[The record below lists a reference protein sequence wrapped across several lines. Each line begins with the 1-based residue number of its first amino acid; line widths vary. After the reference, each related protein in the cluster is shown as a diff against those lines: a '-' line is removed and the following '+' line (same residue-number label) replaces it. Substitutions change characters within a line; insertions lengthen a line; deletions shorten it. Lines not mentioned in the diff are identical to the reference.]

1 MQYPLFE
8 PKAVW
13 SLTQVS
19 ELPDWAGAERVGL
32 DTETKDPNLLVTG
45 PSVRTGGYVV
55 GISFA
60 LEDGPSHYLPIRHEA
75 GGNLPPAE
83 VIAYLRDQAARYTG
97 ILVGANLNY
106 DLDYLAE
113 LGIVFPLISGQ
124 RDVQIADPL
133 IYELHDSYSLES
145 IAGRWGFA
153 GKNEAHLRAA
163 AAAYGI
169 KSDEVKGN
177 LWRMPGTHV
186 GPYACDDAALPLRIL
201 RRQEKVIDDKD
212 LWRVF
217 NVESRLQPIL
227 LRMTRHGVKVDR
239 RRLTEIGEWA
249 LHEELRQLDEIK
261 RLTGRRLGAGDVN
274 SKGPLIPLL
283 QDLGVRLGQ
292 TEKTKQPK
300 IDKAA
305 LDEAQHPV
313 ARAIVRARKV
323 NKLRTTF
330 VASIERHLVGDRI
343 HCQYSQIRSE
353 RRQGDE
359 RGPRWGRI
367 SAADPN
373 LQQQPARDDFADR
386 WRSIYI
392 PDDPSLLWT
401 SADFCFSEDTEILTK
416 RGFVVFPDLQATDL
430 VAQYQDGAI
439 SYALPTQRQRLKY
452 SGGMV
457 HVRGVHH
464 VDLLMTPNHNC
475 FLLDRRGR
483 QVWIKA
489 HEYAAASSSHRQ
501 LQAAVLAGGVDVPE
515 RDLVAACAVQ
525 ADGTWR
531 KTSWRIW
538 VSKQRKIDRLQE
550 HVPYSNSYRCAAKG
564 GQTAFVVRPETV
576 RFLSTS
582 KIFDREALL
591 GMSVASRLFFLRELH
606 LWDGSANYYCTTV
619 KENAE
624 IVQEIA
630 ALTGIRANLSCRP
643 RAGKKTLWVVY
654 YKARYATYLKTLP
667 VTTEPY
673 DGPVYCVTMPHSTVV
688 VRRNGRVSI
697 TGQSQQ
703 EPRLLTHYAEISRL
717 PRAKEMADEYRTN
730 PKADNHNMMTVLIHP
745 EYRGMDPK
753 DAVFDAARSDAK
765 LIFLGLCYGMGEGM
779 LAKRLGLPTYV
790 EKKDG
795 VSRLKSGPEG
805 LAVLRMFHRQVPY
818 VGGMAKKAKDK
829 AERRGYIVTIL
840 GRRCHFPRR
849 PDGSYDWTN
858 NGLNRLIQGSAGD
871 QIKLAL
877 VAMGDAGL
885 DSQVQVHDEVVGG
898 YPNMEAA
905 RAVQSIMEGA
915 LKLRVPSRVDLAVGP
930 SWGQAEKV
938 K

>member
-13 SLTQVS
+13 SLTQVAD
-19 ELPDWAGAERVGL
+19 LPDWGGAERLGL

-55 GISFA
+55 GVSFA
-60 LEDGPSHYLPIRHEA
+60 LEDGPSHYLPIRHGA
-75 GGNLPPAE
+75 GGNLPQAE
-83 VIAYLRDQAARYTG
+83 VLAYLRDQAARYTG
-97 ILVGANLNY
+97 LVVGANLNY

-153 GKNEAHLRAA
+153 GKNEEHLRQA

-169 KSDEVKGN
+169 KSDEVKEN

-186 GPYACDDAALPLRIL
+186 GPYASDDAALPLRIL
-201 RRQEKVIDDKD
+201 RRQEQVIDDKD

-239 RRLTEIGEWA
+239 RRLVEIGEWA
-249 LHEELRQLDEIK
+249 LQEELRQLDEIR
-261 RLTGRRLGAGDVN
+261 RLTGRRLKAGDVN

-292 TEKTKQPK
+292 TEKTKAPK

-392 PDDPSLLWT
+392 PDDPSLLWV
-401 SADFCFSEDTEILTK
+401 SADF
-416 RGFVVFPDLQATDL
+416 
-430 VAQYQDGAI
+430 
-439 SYALPTQRQRLKY
+439 
-452 SGGMV
+452 
-457 HVRGVHH
+457 
-464 VDLLMTPNHNC
+464 
-475 FLLDRRGR
+475 
-483 QVWIKA
+483 
-489 HEYAAASSSHRQ
+489 
-501 LQAAVLAGGVDVPE
+501 
-515 RDLVAACAVQ
+515 
-525 ADGTWR
+525 
-531 KTSWRIW
+531 
-538 VSKQRKIDRLQE
+538 
-550 HVPYSNSYRCAAKG
+550 
-564 GQTAFVVRPETV
+564 
-576 RFLSTS
+576 
-582 KIFDREALL
+582 
-591 GMSVASRLFFLRELH
+591 
-606 LWDGSANYYCTTV
+606 
-619 KENAE
+619 
-624 IVQEIA
+624 
-630 ALTGIRANLSCRP
+630 
-643 RAGKKTLWVVY
+643 
-654 YKARYATYLKTLP
+654 
-667 VTTEPY
+667 
-673 DGPVYCVTMPHSTVV
+673 
-688 VRRNGRVSI
+688 
-697 TGQSQQ
+697 SQN

-717 PRAKEMADEYRTN
+717 PRAKWMADEYRTN

-745 EYRGMDPK
+745 EYADMDPK
-753 DAVFDAARSDAK
+753 DPVFDAARSDAK
-765 LIFLGLCYGMGEGM
+765 IIFLALCYGAGDG
-779 LAKRLGLPTYV
+779 LIAQRLGLPTYT
-790 EKKDG
+790 EKSKDG
-795 VSRLKSGPEG
+795 VVRLKSGPEG
-805 LAVLRMFHRQVPY
+805 LAVIRQFHRQVPY
-818 VGGMAKKAKDK
+818 VKGMAEKAKK
-829 AERRGYIVTIL
+829 RAENRGYIVTIL
-840 GRRCHFPRR
+840 GRRCHFPRKA
-849 PDGSYDWTN
+849 DGTYDWTN

-877 VAMGDAGL
+877 VGLGDAGL

-898 YPNMEAA
+898 YPHMEAA
-905 RAVQSIMEGA
+905 REVQRIMEQA

-930 SWGQAEKV
+930 SWGEAQKV

>member
-8 PKAVW
+8 PPAVW

-75 GGNLPPAE
+75 GGNLPPPE

-186 GPYACDDAALPLRIL
+186 GPYASDDAALPLRIL
-201 RRQEKVIDDKD
+201 RRQEKEIDDKD

-239 RRLTEIGEWA
+239 RRLAEIGEWA
-249 LHEELRQLDEIK
+249 LQEELRQLDEIQ
-261 RLTGRRLGAGDVN
+261 RLTGRRLKAGDVN

-292 TEKTKQPK
+292 TEKTKAPK

-392 PDDPSLLWT
+392 PDDPSLLWV
-401 SADFCFSEDTEILTK
+401 SSDF
-416 RGFVVFPDLQATDL
+416 
-430 VAQYQDGAI
+430 
-439 SYALPTQRQRLKY
+439 
-452 SGGMV
+452 SG
-457 HVRGVHH
+457 
-464 VDLLMTPNHNC
+464 
-475 FLLDRRGR
+475 
-483 QVWIKA
+483 
-489 HEYAAASSSHRQ
+489 
-501 LQAAVLAGGVDVPE
+501 
-515 RDLVAACAVQ
+515 
-525 ADGTWR
+525 
-531 KTSWRIW
+531 
-538 VSKQRKIDRLQE
+538 
-550 HVPYSNSYRCAAKG
+550 
-564 GQTAFVVRPETV
+564 
-576 RFLSTS
+576 
-582 KIFDREALL
+582 
-591 GMSVASRLFFLRELH
+591 
-606 LWDGSANYYCTTV
+606 
-619 KENAE
+619 
-624 IVQEIA
+624 
-630 ALTGIRANLSCRP
+630 
-643 RAGKKTLWVVY
+643 
-654 YKARYATYLKTLP
+654 
-667 VTTEPY
+667 
-673 DGPVYCVTMPHSTVV
+673 
-688 VRRNGRVSI
+688 
-697 TGQSQQ
+697 Q
-703 EPRLLTHYAEISRL
+703 EPRMLVHYAELAKL
-717 PRAKEMADEYRTN
+717 PGAKRMAEEYRTN
-730 PKADNHNMMTVLIHP
+730 PRADNHNMTTVMLHP
-745 EYRGMDPK
+745 EYADMDPK
-753 DAVFDAARSDAK
+753 DPVFDHARSSAK
-765 LIFLGLCYGMGEGM
+765 TIYLGLCLGRGTALWTNRGPVPIEQVTRDDRLWDGKEFVAHGGVVHTGVKACIEVAGTWMTPTHEVLTPIGWCQAQDLFTLSQNLDQFTDSSQLSRLSEDLGAESSPSCAVAPVVDQLLHSAAIWSEGTRHAVLSVVRRRLLRHVRVMGDPAPIVDGFLTEFVALFRAALRNQPIDTEGAASAYTSLGLLTEHCFSTTCIRFPDMMTQISTSTGLTTTGTTSQGTCGSPRTPRTCAIEAYDVLDAGPRSRFCLGTGMVVSNCYGMGDGM
-779 LAKRLGLPTYV
+779 LAKRLGLPTYT
-790 EKKDG
+790 EKSKDG
-795 VSRLKSGPEG
+795 VVRLKSGPEG
-805 LAVLRMFHRQVPY
+805 LAVLEKFHRQVPY
-818 VGGMAKKAKDK
+818 VGGMAKKAKK
-829 AERRGYIVTIL
+829 RAESRGYIVTIL

-898 YPNMEAA
+898 YPSMEAA

-930 SWGQAEKV
+930 SWGEAQKV